1 MPLAPM
7 KSATPHLLAIGNA
20 LADIIT
26 PVEEAFI
33 ARHCLDKGSLTLVQQ
48 LPALPDAQTAAP
60 PTCTAGGSA
69 ANLAVAFASLGGT
82 AAFAGRVG
90 TDAEG
95 ESFARSLSE
104 AGVQPL
110 LAQDKARPTGACLCL
125 VTPDAQ
131 RTLITRLAAAAHLKA
146 TDLPRPLPG
155 CPLLLLEGH
164 LWAGPHGTAL
174 LKALHAGRAGNARIA
189 LTAPDAATAARQSRR
204 LHAALER
211 CHILFAN
218 AEEACALYRT
228 RTHAQAVAKAVGK
241 PYTAVLTKHEHGAVI
256 VHKGEIHQV
265 EAIPVQAVDT
275 TGAGDA
281 FAAGFLYGLASGL
294 APQNAGRLGCLAA
307 SRIVTHY
314 GARPRQTLR
323 HLPSLVAANPS
334 PD

>member
-1 MPLAPM
+1 MNA
-7 KSATPHLLAIGNA
+7 APHLLAIGNA

-33 ARHCLDKGSLTLVQQ
+33 VRHRLDKGSLTLVEQ

-69 ANLAVAFASLGGT
+69 ANLAVVFASLGGT
-82 AAFAGRVG
+82 AAFAGRIG
-90 TDAEG
+90 ADAAG
-95 ESFARSLSE
+95 ESFARSLDE

-110 LAQDKARPTGACLCL
+110 LARDKTRPTGACLCL

-131 RTLITRLAAAAHLKA
+131 RTLITHLAAAAHLKA
-146 TDLPRPLPG
+146 ADLPKPLPG

-164 LWAGPHGTAL
+164 LWGGPYGTSL

-189 LTAPDAATAARQSRR
+189 LTAPDAATARRQSRR
-204 LHAALER
+204 LHAALKR
-211 CHILFAN
+211 CDILFAN

-228 RTHAQAVAKAVGK
+228 RTHAEAVAKAAGK
-241 PYTAVLTKHEHGAVI
+241 PYTAVLTKHEHGATI
-256 VHKGEIHQV
+256 VHKGEIHEV

-281 FAAGFLYGLASGL
+281 FAAGFLHGLATGL
-294 APQNAGRLGCLAA
+294 SPADAGRLGCLAA

-323 HLPSLVAANPS
+323 HLPSLIAANRR